1 MVCSKCGTEL
11 KEGCLFCPVCGTE
24 VVIVPDEDVLED
36 DYLKAIL
43 TNNRMP
49 DESGADDFKKKE
61 RERKAKSRRMLIDG
75 ILLAILALLIVAAIV
90 LYFGYKTKQEHAVS
104 YDYQVAKAQEAYMN
118 GHIADAITYYKNA
131 IALNEGEVDLRV
143 RLASIYMNLA
153 EYSQAQVLYLEIL
166 QIDPSNLESYKNLI
180 FIYEKREDVD
190 SILALADT
198 VTDPDILDV
207 FSDYLVNDPI
217 FSEES
222 GVYENYLELELFSN
236 GEDIY
241 YTTDNS
247 DPVLYGKLYTEPIVY
262 TSAGTYIIRAVCV
275 NGKNIYSNE
284 ITKQYKIYVPTPKA
298 PVITPDGGEF
308 GEPATVTISVPEGCS
323 AYYTWDGSDPDL
335 SSEMYVEPIPIPEG
349 NNVLSVISVNNRTQ
363 RTSSIYRQYFKYYP

>member
-1 MVCSKCGTEL
+1 M
-11 KEGCLFCPVCGTE
+11 KEGCLFCPVCGAE

-43 TNNRMP
+43 TNQQMP
-49 DESGADDFKKKE
+49 DDSINEITEDN
-61 RERKAKSRRMLIDG
+61 KAKLAKRRRKLIDG
-75 ILLAILALLIVAAIV
+75 ILLAILGLVIIVAIV
-90 LYFGYKTKQEHAVS
+90 IYIGIQTEQEHAVS
-104 YDYQVAKAQEAYMN
+104 YEYQVAKAQEAYMD

-131 IALNEGEVDLRV
+131 IALNDGEVDLRI

-153 EYSQAQVLYLEIL
+153 EYNQAQVLYLETL

-180 FIYEKREDVD
+180 SIYEKREDID

-198 VTDPDILDV
+198 VTDPDILEV
-207 FSDYLVNDPI
+207 FSEYLVNDPI

-222 GVYENYLELELFSN
+222 GVYEDYLELELFSN

-247 DPVLYGKLYTEPIVY
+247 DPVLYGKLYTEPLVY

-275 NGKNIYSNE
+275 NEKNIYSNE
-284 ITKQYKIYVPTPKA
+284 IVKQYKIFVPAPNA

-308 GEPATVTISVPEGCS
+308 SELTTVTISVPDGCS
-323 AYYTWDGSDPDL
+323 AYYTWDGSDPTNL
-335 SSEMYVEPIPIPEG
+335 SAMYVEPIPVPEG
-349 NNVLSVISVNNRTQ
+349 NNVLSVISVSNKTGHA
-363 RTSSIYRQYFKYYP
+363 SSIYRQYFKYYP

>member
-1 MVCSKCGTEL
+1 MICSKCGAEL
-11 KEGCLFCPVCGTE
+11 KEGCLFCPVCGAE

-43 TNNRMP
+43 TNQQMP
-49 DESGADDFKKKE
+49 DDSINENTEDN
-61 RERKAKSRRMLIDG
+61 KAKLAKRRRKLIDG
-75 ILLAILALLIVAAIV
+75 ILLAILGLVIIVAIV
-90 LYFGYKTKQEHAVS
+90 IYTGIQTEQEHAVS
-104 YDYQVAKAQEAYMN
+104 YEYQVAKAQEAYMD

-131 IALNEGEVDLRV
+131 IALNDGEVDLRI

-153 EYSQAQVLYLEIL
+153 EYNQAQVLYLETL

-180 FIYEKREDVD
+180 SIYEKREDID

-198 VTDPDILDV
+198 VTDPDILEV
-207 FSDYLVNDPI
+207 FSEYLVNDPI

-222 GVYENYLELELFSN
+222 GVYEDYLELELFSN

-247 DPVLYGKLYTEPIVY
+247 DPVLYGKLYTEPLVY

-275 NGKNIYSNE
+275 NEKNIYSNE
-284 ITKQYKIYVPTPKA
+284 IVKQYKIFVPAPNA
-298 PVITPDGGEF
+298 PVITPDGGEYS
-308 GEPATVTISVPEGCS
+308 ELTTVTISVPDGCS
-323 AYYTWDGSDPDL
+323 AYYTWDGSDPTNL
-335 SSEMYVEPIPIPEG
+335 SAMYVEPILVPEG
-349 NNVLSVISVNNRTQ
+349 NNVLSVISVNNKTGH
-363 RTSSIYRQYFKYYP
+363 TSSIYRQYFKYYP